1 MEAYVD
7 PASPG
12 SFLDAEHPGDG
23 VLIPRRL
30 TFVRLGRYITDV
42 KAEGRSTAA
51 ERLAAYVIDAAH
63 DGEKVAWSRV
73 SNCGSDDPRLALLQI
88 KNCQARNTR
97 AQNKTLHLVVSFPE
111 GERPTDAQL
120 HAIEDK
126 LCAALGMADHQRLSA
141 LHVNTVHAHLH
152 VALNRIHPETFK
164 CVDPSF
170 GQRKLMAACHD
181 LEIAYG
187 LERTNHGLG
196 RDDATRTPVRGRA
209 ADMEAQ
215 TGRQSFAGWVQETAR
230 DALLAAKDT
239 GQWDALHH
247 AAAAHGL
254 VLTPRGAG
262 LVITDAEGIRAVKA
276 SAVDRGLS
284 LPALTAACGPY
295 QPAPQGLEPARSAE
309 AYAAKPV
316 QNHGKAQALFATYQV
331 ERDAAQQARTRQTA
345 ALRDR
350 QRAYRR
356 ELADWHREERR
367 KLREGWLESLSPD
380 KGARYR
386 ELDKQRDRLME
397 RSRAEEKAARTKI
410 HAAHPLPGWPD
421 WLQARAGRGDT
432 EALAVL
438 RSREDRSQRLTA
450 SLLRAETAG
459 EAATLVLTARRPV
472 VGRDGSVAYRLPDGG
487 LVRDEAAKVV
497 VAQESRAA
505 AVLALTLAARRFGE
519 RPLVVEGSPEFRGWV
534 AEAARLPGIR
544 ARFADPAFEAARSA
558 AATKTSPE
566 RDPAGPLPDHAARP
580 GGRQEPTVPAA
591 EPSQPWSSTLTG
603 EFTYLGLRDG
613 AGGPSLLWQQGDQL
627 FAQPATRQA
636 QQAARDVEPG
646 DVVLFSKGGLY
657 IVRGPDTGHDGGRDT
672 GFGR

>member
-1 MEAYVD
+1 MIAKIV
-7 PASPG
+7 AAQG
-12 SFLDAEHPGDG
+12 GGD
-23 VLIPRRL
+23 
-30 TFVRLGRYITDV
+30 FARLGRYITDTH
-42 KAEGRSTAA
+42 AEGRSTAA

-88 KNCQARNTR
+88 KNCQAMNTR
-97 AQNKTLHLVVSFPE
+97 ATNKTLHLVVSFPA

-141 LHVNTVHAHLH
+141 LHVNTAHAHLH
-152 VALNRIHPETFK
+152 VALNRIHPKTFK

-170 GQRKLMAACHD
+170 GQRRLMAACHD
-181 LEIAYG
+181 LEIEYG

-230 DALLAAKDT
+230 DALLTAKAI
-239 GQWDALHH
+239 GRWDALHA

-254 VLTPRGAG
+254 RLTPRGAG
-262 LVITDAEGIRAVKA
+262 LVVTDAEGTRAVKA

-295 QPAPQGLEPARSAE
+295 QPVPEREIPKAQHRYDAPPLHRHT
-309 AYAAKPV
+309 AAK
-316 QNHGKAQALFATYQV
+316 ALFATYQA
-331 ERDAAQQARTRQTA
+331 ERDAARQARDHAVTALQTG
-345 ALRDR
+345 

-380 KGARYR
+380 KAARYR
-386 ELDKQRDRLME
+386 ELAKQRDRLME

-438 RSREDRSQRLTA
+438 RSRAEKSHRLTA
-450 SLLRAETAG
+450 SLLRAETAC
-459 EAATLVLTARRPV
+459 EAASIVLTARRPV
-472 VGRDGSVAYRLPDGG
+472 VGRDGAVAYRLPDGG
-487 LVRDEAAKVV
+487 LVRDEAAKIV

-505 AVLALTLAARRFGE
+505 AVLALTLAARRFGD
-519 RPLVVEGSPEFRGWV
+519 RPLVVEGSSEFRGWV
-534 AEAARLPGIR
+534 AEAARLPGTR
-544 ARFADPAFEAARSA
+544 ARFADPALEAARPA
-558 AATKTSPE
+558 TAATASPE
-566 RDPAGPLPDHAARP
+566 RDPAGPLPDHGARP
-580 GGRQEPTVPAA
+580 GGRPQPIVPAA
-591 EPSQPWSSTLTG
+591 EPFQPWLSTLTG

-613 AGGPSLLWQQGDQL
+613 AGGPALLWQQGGNL
-627 FAQPATRQA
+627 FTQPATYEA
-636 QQAARDVEPG
+636 QQAACDVEPG
-646 DVVLFSKGGLY
+646 DVVLFRKGGLY
-657 IVRGPDTGHDGGRDT
+657 IVCSPDTGRDGGRDT
-672 GFGR
+672 GRGR

>member
-1 MEAYVD
+1 MITKIVA
-7 PASPG
+7 ARG
-12 SFLDAEHPGDG
+12 GGD
-23 VLIPRRL
+23 
-30 TFVRLGRYITDV
+30 FVRLGRYITDV
-42 KAEGRSTAA
+42 QAEGRSTAA
-51 ERLAAYVIDAAH
+51 ERLGAYVIDAAH

-73 SNCGSDDPRLALLQI
+73 THCGSDDPRVALIEI
-88 KNCQARNTR
+88 KHTQAMNTR
-97 AQNKTLHLVVSFPE
+97 ATNKTLHLVVSFPA

-120 HAIEDK
+120 HAIENA

-141 LHVNTVHAHLH
+141 LHVNTAHVHLH
-152 VALNRIHPETFK
+152 VAVNRIHPDTLK
-164 CVDPSF
+164 CIDPSF
-170 GQRKLMAACHD
+170 GQRKLMAACRD
-181 LEIAYG
+181 LEIVLG
-187 LERTNHGLG
+187 LSRDNHGLG
-196 RDDATRTPVRGRA
+196 RDDASRSPVRGRA

-230 DALLAAKDT
+230 DALLTAKAA
-239 GQWDALHH
+239 GQWDAMH
-247 AAAAHGL
+247 AAASAHGL
-254 VLTPRGAG
+254 RLTPRGAG
-262 LVITDAEGIRAVKA
+262 LVITDAEGARAVKA

-295 QPAPQGLEPARSAE
+295 QPVASEREIPKAQHRYDAPPLHRHA
-309 AYAAKPV
+309 AAKT
-316 QNHGKAQALFATYQV
+316 LFATYQT
-331 ERDAAQQARTRQTA
+331 ERDAAQQARARQTA
-345 ALRDR
+345 DLRDR

-356 ELADWHREERR
+356 ELADWYREERR

-380 KGARYR
+380 RGARYR
-386 ELDKQRDRLME
+386 EVDKQRDRLME
-397 RSRAEEKAARTKI
+397 RSRAEEKAALAKI
-410 HAAHPLPGWPD
+410 RAAHPLTGWPD

-438 RSREDRSQRLTA
+438 RSREERSQRLTA

-472 VGRDGSVAYRLPDGG
+472 VARDGSVAYRLPDGG

-534 AEAARLPGIR
+534 AEAARLPGTR
-544 ARFADPAFEAARSA
+544 ARFADPALEAARPA
-558 AATKTSPE
+558 AAAKASPE
-566 RDPAGPLPDHAARP
+566 RDPAGPLPDHGARP
-580 GGRQEPTVPAA
+580 GGRPQPTVAVA
-591 EPSQPWSSTLTG
+591 EPSQRWQPSLTG

-613 AGGPSLLWQQGDQL
+613 AGGPALLWQQGDNL

-646 DVVLFSKGGLY
+646 DVVLFRKGGLY
-657 IVRGPDTGHDGGRDT
+657 IVHGPDTGRDGGRET
-672 GFGR
+672 GRGR